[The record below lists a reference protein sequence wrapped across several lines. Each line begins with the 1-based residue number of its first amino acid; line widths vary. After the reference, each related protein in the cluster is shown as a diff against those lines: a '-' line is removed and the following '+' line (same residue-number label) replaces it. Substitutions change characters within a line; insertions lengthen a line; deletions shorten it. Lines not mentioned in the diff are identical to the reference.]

1 MTMALKRF
9 WKYTVEGRW
18 PFPVDM
24 LRRDRAVGASP
35 EDAQAIIDLSAEFMP
50 EEKAD
55 RKAIICILSEERPTK
70 ARWKSF
76 NWTVSERIDSVEVE
90 RATTDAEKL
99 ELIARLK
106 QERQY
111 LVEFKQHAD
120 DKQKE
125 ADRLSNEL
133 ADLRRR
139 LPVLEEKAD
148 GANYLAKD
156 AYKEVKEQEAI
167 VEKLIEQLTAD
178 D

>member
-1 MTMALKRF
+1 MALKHY

-35 EDAQAIIDLSAEFMP
+35 EDAKAIVDLSGAVP
-50 EEKAD
+50 EEKD
-55 RKAIICILSEERPTK
+55 ERKAVICILSEERPTK

-76 NWTVSERIDSVEVE
+76 GWIVSERIDSVEVD
-90 RATTDAEKL
+90 RVTTDAEKL

-111 LVEFKQHAD
+111 LLEFKQHAD

-139 LPVLEEKAD
+139 LPVLEERAD

-156 AYKEVKEQEAI
+156 AHKEVKAQETV